1 MSHTVS
7 SPWSDT
13 LGWTGVY
20 IDSYNNPESLY
31 VSQSVSQEML
41 SSLSG
46 FAKRLSSYIR
56 EPLTA
61 LGTAVQNG
69 VYTDEYSVPDY
80 PAVIIR
86 WIIDKIRYFTM
97 RRIQSIRNRLRKCGL

>member
-20 IDSYNNPESLY
+20 IDSYNNSESLY

-46 FAKRLSSYIR
+46 FAKRLS
-56 EPLTA
+56 
-61 LGTAVQNG
+61 
-69 VYTDEYSVPDY
+69 
-80 PAVIIR
+80 
-86 WIIDKIRYFTM
+86 
-97 RRIQSIRNRLRKCGL
+97 